1 MGRAYRG
8 VVGAMLLLHP
18 VPAECVVIK
27 PGVLKQ
33 SDPLLPAR
41 RHVRAVVL
49 IEVFS
54 KESWKG
60 AEARERA
67 ADLALANSGSLTNLS
82 VHSQR
87 PIHSLSSSARGEPR
101 APSLRHSHVQGET
114 YSRIRGKHRGIL
126 KYGHR
131 HTKIIYSR

>member
-60 AEARERA
+60 TEACERA
-67 ADLALANSGSLTNLS
+67 ADLALASLGELDQAECSQPETNTQPLVLGKRGAQGSF
-82 VHSQR
+82 
-87 PIHSLSSSARGEPR
+87 SAAFTCTR
-101 APSLRHSHVQGET
+101 
-114 YSRIRGKHRGIL
+114 
-126 KYGHR
+126 
-131 HTKIIYSR
+131 